1 LLTIKTCL
9 HKSFLSQPRF
19 IDAVI
24 TGFKTCVSKL
34 KENSES
40 AELQEFLSFCASRIE
55 IKQSSAIDK
64 SVVVASNNPITEK
77 TLKQPAFA
85 SADKNRANARSD
97 NKFLKNSLAT
107 DTKDKQ
113 DFSEDE
119 EETKKIPAGGP
130 RKKVSDNG
138 DLEPSMIG
146 KKRI

>member
-24 TGFKTCVSKL
+24 TGFKTCVFKL

-55 IKQSSAIDK
+55 IKSSAIDK
-64 SVVVASNNPITEK
+64 SVVVASSNPINEK
-77 TLKQPAFA
+77 PLKQPAFA

-97 NKFLKNSLAT
+97 NKFMKDSLVA
-107 DTKDKQ
+107 DTIDKQ
-113 DFSEDE
+113 DVSEDE